1 MKINNKAVILA
12 ALVLTGPAHAAI
24 TVIDDDGN
32 RDAAA
37 GPNVTTTGFSSNDN
51 GGWGSAGPYPQRTLL
66 TVCCGLVVRVWGSGG
81 VVVWCGAALSWVR
94 VWSWGVVLLFVFGDM
109 GVWWLCVIHI
119 GSG

>member
-51 GGWGSAGPYPQRTLL
+51 GGWGSGAQYFNSTNAYNGSGASNNGGTPTAATATYTFGGLL
-66 TVCCGLVVRVWGSGG
+66 TGQIYDVYATWAQAGQGEVVP
-81 VVVWCGAALSWVR
+81 
-94 VWSWGVVLLFVFGDM
+94 LL
-109 GVWWLCVIHI
+109 
-119 GSG
+119 